1 MRYELYSNKALNYST
16 ATMSN
21 EYKILTY
28 DTERNE
34 FRLIKKSLTRYDAK
48 PFSVSKERAQE
59 FIKKIARNIL
69 CTFQ

>member
-34 FRLIKKSLTRYDAK
+34 FRLIKQSLTRYDAK
-48 PFSVSKERAQE
+48 PFSMPKERVLE
-59 FIKKIARNIL
+59 FIKKIERSIL